1 MILAH
6 IRASFR
12 ATFEARMSEWA
23 LSISIV
29 LWGLIVL
36 NEPGRFADSRAYSDF
51 LHLMPQNAWGLGAFL
66 IGSLRL
72 IVLFFNGLLRRSPH
86 LRAFTA
92 FLSCF
97 LWIQISLGLFA
108 ADGFTGLAMYPVA
121 LGMDIFNVL
130 RAARE
135 AGMIDT
141 RVAKNGTH
149 T

>member
-12 ATFEARMSEWA
+12 ATFEARKSEWGLA
-23 LSISIV
+23 LSTM

-36 NEPGRFADSRAYSDF
+36 HEPGRFAESRAYSDF
-51 LHLMPQNAWGLGAFL
+51 LHLMSQNAWGMAAFT

-72 IVLFFNGLLRRSPH
+72 TVLFFNGLLRRSPH
-86 LRAFTA
+86 LRALTA
-92 FLSCF
+92 FMSCF
-97 LWIQISLGLFA
+97 LWMQISLGLFA

>member
-6 IRASFR
+6 IRHSFR
-12 ATFEARMSEWA
+12 ARKSEWGLA
-23 LSISIV
+23 LSTM

-36 NEPGRFADSRAYSDF
+36 NEPGRFAESRAYSDF
-51 LHLMPQNAWGLGAFL
+51 LHLMSQNAWGMAAFT
-66 IGSLRL
+66 IGSIRL
-72 IVLFFNGLLRRSPH
+72 TVLFFNGLLRRSPH
-86 LRAFTA
+86 LRALTA
-92 FLSCF
+92 FMSCF
-97 LWIQISLGLFA
+97 LWMQISLGLYA

>member
-12 ATFEARMSEWA
+12 STFEARMSEWA

-36 NEPGRFADSRAYSDF
+36 NEPGRFEGSRAYGDF
-51 LHLMPQNAWGLGAFL
+51 LYLMPQTAWGLGAFM
-66 IGSLRL
+66 IGASRL
-72 IVLFFNGLLRRSPH
+72 MVLFFNGLLRRSPH
-86 LRAFTA
+86 LRAITA
-92 FLSCF
+92 FMSCF
-97 LWIQISLGLFA
+97 LWMQISLGLFA
-108 ADGFTGLAMYPVA
+108 ADGFTALAMYPVA
-121 LGMDIFNVL
+121 LGMDIVNVM

-135 AGMIDT
+135 AGIVDT
-141 RVAKNGTH
+141 RVAKNGTD